1 MTTLDVFRTAF
12 TETLQT
18 AIRTNI
24 DRYAEEEPW
33 VIEIPAFSSKQLHS
47 AVALNDTIELLFPEE
62 GDLRDVE
69 NAMRIHRAL
78 HHLTRLQARDP
89 RLWTRLA
96 HVELWTYMRRRWP
109 VERFEDIDKRVRLVE
124 SRYFVTQ
131 SQSRALLRHGVA
143 RLWWAAA
150 LSYDGNRQNPYE
162 LTSVLFSTLD
172 ITQQILERGL
182 GRAPVI
188 VKSFLQFLLRN
199 DQLLLRGGDSART
212 IIRELA
218 KHLNLYGGVCILDAL
233 SEAEII
239 AVLDTEL
246 NRLLVH
252 ETADST

>member
-24 DRYAEEEPW
+24 ERYSEEETW
-33 VIEIPAFSSKQLHS
+33 VTDIPAFASKQLPS
-47 AVALNDTIELLFPEE
+47 AVTLKDTLELLVPEE

-69 NAMRIHRAL
+69 NAMRLHRAL
-78 HHLTRLQARDP
+78 PHLTRLQARDP
-89 RLWTRLA
+89 RLWSRLA

-131 SQSRALLRHGVA
+131 SQSRALLRHGIA

-172 ITQQILERGL
+172 IT
-182 GRAPVI
+182 
-188 VKSFLQFLLRN
+188 
-199 DQLLLRGGDSART
+199 
-212 IIRELA
+212 
-218 KHLNLYGGVCILDAL
+218 
-233 SEAEII
+233 
-239 AVLDTEL
+239 
-246 NRLLVH
+246 
-252 ETADST
+252 